1 MLSTESGFCLGI
13 PDVLHPT
20 NVVEVQATVQSIREM
35 DDGWSRYGL
44 ACADDKQG
52 EADLSKG
59 LHTITLAIQR
69 QQLRRRVL
77 RRRLPSDQ
85 ESKVCV
91 TALLH

>member
-44 ACADDKQG
+44 ARADDNLGRGRPEQG
-52 EADLSKG
+52 PAYHHPGDPAAAAPPAGS
-59 LHTITLAIQR
+59 
-69 QQLRRRVL
+69 
-77 RRRLPSDQ
+77 Q
-85 ESKVCV
+85 EK
-91 TALLH
+91 TAL